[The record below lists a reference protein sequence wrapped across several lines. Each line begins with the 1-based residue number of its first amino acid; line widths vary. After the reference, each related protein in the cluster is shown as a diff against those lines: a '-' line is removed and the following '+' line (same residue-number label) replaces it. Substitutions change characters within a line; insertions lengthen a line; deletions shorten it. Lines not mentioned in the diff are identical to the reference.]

1 MATSVQRFQRFLLV
15 ATSAC
20 FLLLSG
26 ALVEAQEVQ
35 KTQVVQ
41 PRPGGYDNDLVRE
54 PDVVY
59 STPEADFIYR
69 VYPGLEEQRRQAP
82 AFFRDTDFNLHFRS
96 FYFNR
101 QKADDTYSEAW
112 ALGGWIDYSSG
123 WLADIFAIGSRYY
136 MSFPAYAPDDRP
148 GSQLLTP
155 GQGTIG
161 VFGEAWA
168 AFRYKEYAM
177 LKGGRVRIDEGYV
190 NPQDNR
196 MVPNTFEAAVLSG
209 QLNWFQYD
217 VGYLWTIKPRD
228 SNDFIAMSRQ
238 AGASGEDGEGLILS
252 TFAFT
257 PIKDLALYV
266 GNYYGLDTYNTV
278 FPKGEY
284 KFALAPDVTLQVGLQ
299 YTGQRSVGDQRI
311 GDFKTWNVGAG
322 ARLLWRGLSFGVA
335 THFTGDDANIRQDYG
350 GWPGYLSLQVTDFDR
365 ANEKAF
371 GFGLKYDFGGTL
383 LPFKVPGFSVG
394 LLYGQGNDRIDP
406 TTGAGL
412 PTTREGDLDI
422 IYNFPMVKGLSF
434 RFRAAFVDQG
444 GPEVVKDFR
453 IIVNYELNVL

>member
-1 MATSVQRFQRFLLV
+1 MMTWIGIGFSLA
-15 ATSAC
+15 SAC
-20 FLLLSG
+20 FLLLSV
-26 ALVEAQEVQ
+26 ALVEAQQVQ
-35 KTQVVQ
+35 KMEVGQ
-41 PRPGGYDNDLVRE
+41 PKPGNYDNEIVRS
-54 PDVVY
+54 PDTVRP
-59 STPEADFIYR
+59 TPETGVAEAL
-69 VYPGLEEQRRQAP
+69 YPKLGEKRRELP
-82 AFFRDTDFNLHFRS
+82 PFFRDTDFNLHFRS
-96 FYFNR
+96 FYFNQ

-168 AFRYKEYAM
+168 AFRYKEYVM

-238 AGASGEDGEGLILS
+238 AGVSGKDGEGLILS

-257 PIKDLALYV
+257 PIKDLVLYA

-278 FPKGEY
+278 FTKGEY
-284 KFALAPDVTLQVGLQ
+284 IFPLTTDVKLQVGLQ
-299 YTGQRSVGDQRI
+299 WTGQRSVADELL

-322 ARLLWRGLSFGVA
+322 ARLLWRGLTFGFA
-335 THFTGDDANIRQDYG
+335 THFTGDGANIRSDYG

-371 GFGLKYDFGGTL
+371 GFGLKYDFGGTV
-383 LPFKVPGFSVG
+383 LPFKVPGFSVQ
-394 LLYGQGNDRIDP
+394 LIYAQGNDRINP
-406 TTGAGL
+406 TTGGGL

-422 IYNFPMVKGLSF
+422 IYNPPTVKGLSF
-434 RFRAAFVDQG
+434 RFRSAFVDQG

-453 IIVNYELNVL
+453 IIINYELNVL